1 MGSRIEKGYSP
12 SRQGNHGG
20 RNLRWVHGSMN
31 QSEATRAMTSAV
43 RKQKSNR
50 KSDKTE
56 KH

>member
-20 RNLRWVHGSMN
+20 RNPRWVHGSIN
-31 QSEATRAMTSAV
+31 QSEATGAMTSAV

-50 KSDKTE
+50 KLDKTE